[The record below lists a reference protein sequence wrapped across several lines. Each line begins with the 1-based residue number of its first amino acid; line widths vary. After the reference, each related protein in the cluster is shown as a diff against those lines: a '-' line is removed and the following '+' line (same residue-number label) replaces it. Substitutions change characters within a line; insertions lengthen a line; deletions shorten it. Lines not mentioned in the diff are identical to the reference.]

1 MTVAPRLVVLADD
14 RTGANETAGGCAEL
28 GCGSVPVIAWQS
40 VERAS
45 RLRDAVIVLDLGSRH
60 LDRSEAADRV
70 GIAGRAV
77 DAIDGGARLAH
88 KIDSTLRGNWATEI
102 VASQRRNG
110 VPIIVVPAFPAAGRT
125 CRDGIVMDH
134 GVPVSEGPMR
144 LDPRQPVLSSDPGV
158 HLRGVGAVGVASIR
172 SADELL
178 RWVEAASG
186 GIAVCDA
193 TTDADISALAN
204 AWAHHPNAVFAGTAA
219 SVAAAAR
226 CLVGHGRTDARAR
239 PSLPLDGPVLVVCGS
254 LHPAARRQLAFLD
267 TRTARL
273 PGRPV
278 DCLTTTVPEAA
289 GIPADDA
296 QRQAVL
302 LADAAQRAIA
312 QRRYAT
318 IIVLGG
324 DTASALL
331 GDEPMVVH
339 GLLAPG
345 AAWGNRHRAVFVTRP
360 GAFGDDAALADL
372 VVAHDGTV
380 RAAESGR

>member
-1 MTVAPRLVVLADD
+1 M
-14 RTGANETAGGCAEL
+14 
-28 GCGSVPVIAWQS
+28 
-40 VERAS
+40 
-45 RLRDAVIVLDLGSRH
+45 
-60 LDRSEAADRV
+60 
-70 GIAGRAV
+70 
-77 DAIDGGARLAH
+77 
-88 KIDSTLRGNWATEI
+88 
-102 VASQRRNG
+102 
-110 VPIIVVPAFPAAGRT
+110 
-125 CRDGIVMDH
+125 
-134 GVPVSEGPMR
+134 
-144 LDPRQPVLSSDPGV
+144 
-158 HLRGVGAVGVASIR
+158 
-172 SADELL
+172 
-178 RWVEAASG
+178 
-186 GIAVCDA
+186 
-193 TTDADISALAN
+193 
-204 AWAHHPNAVFAGTAA
+204 
-219 SVAAAAR
+219 
-226 CLVGHGRTDARAR
+226 
-239 PSLPLDGPVLVVCGS
+239 
-254 LHPAARRQLAFLD
+254 
-267 TRTARL
+267 
-273 PGRPV
+273 

-380 RAAESGR
+380 RVTEPGR